1 MIDQTIRR
9 QFLNALDFPSTRLG
23 EILGL
28 IPESEEVLEE
38 SRMDIGRTLATLLAH
53 PGILGTAR
61 SIAETLTDVVALLG
75 NLPEEGRGPVTDYHQ
90 SLVLA
95 SVIVLFLHGDIALL
109 APEDAEPTTEE
120 DPDE

>member
-23 EILGL
+23 EILGM
-28 IPESEEVLEE
+28 IPESEDVVEE
-38 SRMDIGRTLATLLAH
+38 SRTDIGRTLATLLAH
-53 PGILGTAR
+53 PGVLVTAR
-61 SIAETLTDVVALLG
+61 TIAETLTDVIDLLG
-75 NLPEEGRGPVTDYHQ
+75 NLPEDGRGPVTDYHQ

-109 APEDAEPTTEE
+109 APEDDDPTMEE
-120 DPDE
+120 YPDE